1 MVQLTAQLEP
11 VLQYIKS
18 GWDFAVGAKSIRLSA
33 PYLTIGSVETAVK
46 AKNLI
51 RDRAVPSLQLR
62 RCRGAAPLDCLGSNP
77 QVALTIRRWLRQIE

>member
-11 VLQYIKS
+11 VLKYIKS

-33 PYLTIGSVETAVK
+33 ACLSTESVETAVEATGE

-51 RDRAVPSLQLR
+51 RDPRFALLASRSRSAIASVEAVQGCSSSGLS
-62 RCRGAAPLDCLGSNP
+62 G
-77 QVALTIRRWLRQIE
+77 

>member
-11 VLQYIKS
+11 VLKYIKS

-33 PYLTIGSVETAVK
+33 PYLTTGSVETAVE

-51 RDRAVPSLQLR
+51 RDLRFALLASLSHLF
-62 RCRGAAPLDCLGSNP
+62 PLG
-77 QVALTIRRWLRQIE
+77 